1 VHKEKII
8 EKIRVAKRAHMSWVM
23 KAAALIE
30 GIPLEKDQVPIN
42 GTECIFGQWYYGE
55 GQSLLF
61 LPSFK
66 TIEEPHFNL
75 HTTYA
80 KIFSLLF
87 EEPDVSLVSRLLGKR
102 KTIKAENIAK
112 ARKMFPTLKAHS
124 EVVVLHLEK
133 LEKEVQNYDMG
144 EVNVER
150 KKVVS
155 IK

>member
-1 VHKEKII
+1 MNKDKII
-8 EKIRVAKRAHMSWVM
+8 ETIRAAKRAHMSWVM

-30 GIPLEKDQVPIN
+30 GIPLEKEQVPIN
-42 GTECIFGQWYYGE
+42 GTECIFGHWYYGE
-55 GQSLLF
+55 GQSLSF

-80 KIFSLLF
+80 KIFTLLF
-87 EEPDVSLVSRLLGKR
+87 EEPDISLMSRLLGKS
-102 KTIKAENIAK
+102 KAAKAENVANAK
-112 ARKMFPTLKAHS
+112 KMFSTLKAHS

-133 LEKEVQNYDMG
+133 LEKEVLNYDAGDGMQ
-144 EVNVER
+144 
-150 KKVVS
+150 KVVN